1 MTLEIGFISV
11 FLFCI
16 SLFSFFIAWK
26 AYGHSKVHGFDPIGL
41 FVILSFS
48 VIGLFILCNSYYKA
62 LPETRAQSEL
72 EEKRCIEK
80 IEKDKIPHVIREVD
94 GCKVYA
100 FSNGSKWHYFT
111 RCENSK
117 TVTDTAQEDCRLV
130 GKVNTC
136 KEYFT
141 SIETT
146 TGNNYK

>member
-48 VIGLFILCNSYYKA
+48 VIGLFTLCNSYNQA
-62 LPETRAQSEL
+62 LPETIAQSEL

-80 IEKDKIPHVIREVD
+80 IEKVI
-94 GCKVYA
+94 
-100 FSNGSKWHYFT
+100 SN
-111 RCENSK
+111 RP
-117 TVTDTAQEDCRLV
+117 D
-130 GKVNTC
+130 
-136 KEYFT
+136 
-141 SIETT
+141 
-146 TGNNYK
+146 

>member
-80 IEKDKIPHVIREVD
+80 IEKVI
-94 GCKVYA
+94 
-100 FSNGSKWHYFT
+100 SN
-111 RCENSK
+111 RP
-117 TVTDTAQEDCRLV
+117 D
-130 GKVNTC
+130 
-136 KEYFT
+136 
-141 SIETT
+141 
-146 TGNNYK
+146 